1 MKKIHFALCSILLLA
16 SCAGGEAADEG
27 KAYIASFK
35 SAYDA
40 SYSSGSYYVKTTSNG
55 MKLATGIR
63 NLNDTYYHLTGS
75 GLTFEAGVSG
85 VKASSADDLKAELLL
100 QGGSLKL
107 ETDSKKIPSSL
118 NTFLTLSPVKAKSY
132 FDGGA
137 LYFNASGENRG
148 EDTNSTIGMLAQA
161 LIREISGDSSYQL
174 MGGSVLEGGKRYK
187 GKWTLSDEDKG
198 KITEKMPFVKE
209 GDTLSEY
216 FSLSS
221 FIEGAYEDP
230 NGKAAFSFTTKDDG
244 TKRITFESKDKTV
257 LSAAMSAGFATFSLT
272 LDTSSSLPTS
282 SEVKEAVDKFFTY
295 AEPKTFRVEAFF
307 TDAGLS
313 QVSYDVNFDLDSSK
327 IKEAHPEGMLDLSG
341 KFSDAEDPNDYKFNL
356 DSSLQF
362 SGTLLTSFGDKA
374 NFSLPDLSDYL
385 EFPAI
390 TKKSGDEE

>member
-55 MKLATGIR
+55 MKLAAGIR
-63 NLNDTYYHLTGS
+63 NLNDTYYHLKGS

-85 VKASSADDLKAELLL
+85 VKASSAADLKAELLL

-107 ETDSKKIPSSL
+107 ETNPEKIPTSL
-118 NTFLTLSPVKAKSY
+118 KSYLTLSPVKAKGY
-132 FDGGA
+132 FDGNA
-137 LYFNASGENRG
+137 LYFNASGENKG

-161 LIREISGDSSYQL
+161 LIREISGDSTYRL
-174 MGGSVLEGGKRYK
+174 TGGGSLTGQKYK

-282 SEVKEAVDKFFTY
+282 SEVKEAVEKFFTY

-327 IKEAHPEGMLDLSG
+327 IKEAHPDGMLDLSE

-390 TKKSGDEE
+390 TKKSGDE